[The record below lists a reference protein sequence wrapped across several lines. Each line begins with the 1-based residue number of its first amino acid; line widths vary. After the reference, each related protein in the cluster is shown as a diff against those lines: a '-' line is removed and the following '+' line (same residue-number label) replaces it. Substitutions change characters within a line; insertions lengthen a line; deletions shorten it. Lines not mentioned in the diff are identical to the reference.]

1 MTVIH
6 FNNGNTQN
14 LDQISVVIDIFK
26 EISAPSKRYDS
37 VVIYLGDN
45 CGGERGEKTRR

>member
-6 FNNGNTQN
+6 CNNDNTQN

-26 EISAPSKRYDS
+26 EISAHVQK
-37 VVIYLGDN
+37 I
-45 CGGERGEKTRR
+45 